1 MELGIQ
7 VSPSG
12 EELPGTLATCEVTVS
27 LKDNRESSQDP
38 YAQDM
43 KYEDT

>member
-12 EELPGTLATCEVTVS
+12 EGLPATCEVTVL
-27 LKDNRESSQDP
+27 LKDNRELSQDP

-43 KYEDT
+43 KCEDT